1 MILTKKS
8 KSTWRR
14 TCSSATLLS
23 VLFAIIVIKA
33 NKTKII
39 ALCTGNRSKCK
50 DIVDILLGF

>member
-1 MILTKKS
+1 MILTRKII
-8 KSTWRR
+8 STWRKN
-14 TCSSATLLS
+14 CPSVTLFS